1 MASADIAY
9 DLEFKGLFQWYSRE
23 GDCLFERPEADLSGI
38 YLWAVE
44 RDGAYMTYYVGESGR
59 SFRERFTEHA
69 DGYLNGYYR
78 LYDPEPFAR
87 GEKKEIWSGMWKPDT
102 RHKMCEFRT
111 GGIPPALEGARSRH
125 TIGTPKQ
132 KGQPSGCP

>member
-78 LYDPEPFAR
+78 LYD
-87 GEKKEIWSGMWKPDT
+87 
-102 RHKMCEFRT
+102 EFRT